1 MLAQDRARILVFDAE
16 EFSTWCDR
24 RKVKQTGHPVCGPA
38 RALTRKQIER
48 MVLDILPD
56 ALDRTRGRDIR
67 YTGTC
72 CLCKKTFKAIGSR
85 AKRDALQLAF
95 RSHWHDNMKCKQLRA
110 GWSEETYSMAKI
122 EKVFFRRQPPIEQ
135 LADLI
140 RLEASTRTF
149 IDTLVR
155 WCHHLAGDL
164 DVVGRWI
171 STTLTNQATS
181 EDISFHTRRFEMIM
195 KKMSVMGYV
204 CTRDAADVGGNVDE
218 VGDGERPPPGPG
230 SSTARQ
236 RVEDRAKR
244 RQMFIQKVQ
253 AGDSVSPVGVG
264 S

>member
-1 MLAQDRARILVFDAE
+1 MRVFDAE
-16 EFSTWCDR
+16 EFSTWCAR
-24 RKVKQTGHPVCGPA
+24 RIVKKTGHPVCDSA
-38 RALTRKQIER
+38 RALTKQQIER

-85 AKRDALQLAF
+85 AKSDALQSAF

-110 GWSEETYSMAKI
+110 GWSEETYSRAKI
-122 EKVFFRRQPPIEQ
+122 EKVLFRRQPPIEQ

-140 RLEASTRTF
+140 RLEESTRTF

-155 WCHHLAGDL
+155 WCHDLAGDL

-181 EDISFHTRRFEMIM
+181 EDISFHTQRFEMIM

-204 CTRDAADVGGNVDE
+204 CTRDAADAANAADMIPR
-218 VGDGERPPPGPG
+218 RPPPGPG
-230 SSTARQ
+230 SSTARPSAQ
-236 RVEDRAKR
+236 VRAER
-244 RQMFIQKVQ
+244 RQIFI
-253 AGDSVSPVGVG
+253 DSNKTGRSQREWA
-264 S
+264 